1 MNIPIHYHT
10 KLKRIQELTLGI
22 LGCGRIGSAVAIR
35 AKAFGMKVIFYD
47 PYVSAGYEK
56 TLSIF
61 REENLNTFLSK
72 IDALSIH
79 TPLTSETKNI
89 VDSNFLKKLK
99 KRVIIINTARGSIVD
114 SKAIYKYLN
123 N

>member
-1 MNIPIHYHT
+1 M
-10 KLKRIQELTLGI
+10 KRIQELTLGI